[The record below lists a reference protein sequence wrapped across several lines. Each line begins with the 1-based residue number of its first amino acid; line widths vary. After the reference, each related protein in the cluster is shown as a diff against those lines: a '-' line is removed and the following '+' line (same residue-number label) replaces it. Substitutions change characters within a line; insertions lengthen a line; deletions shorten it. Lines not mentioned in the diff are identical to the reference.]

1 MGSYATAQETL
12 SGHDAIVLL
21 SPNERVEA
29 TFVPTAGMICCSLRH
44 SGEEVLGQRTG
55 LERYVLQGKTM
66 GIPLLY
72 PWANRLAKERF
83 ALGDRE
89 IALERAGELVSRDPN
104 GLPIHGL
111 LAANPGWSVQ
121 EQGTTPDCA
130 YLRASFAFAE
140 DPRLISTFPFAH
152 ELELAITLHE
162 STLQYRTTVHASA
175 SASVP
180 ISFGYHPYFNLPAVS
195 RQEWEVELPVKHHLV
210 VDERMIPTGSQ
221 EPADDVQPG
230 QLGDRTFDDG
240 YVRIE
245 PGARFI
251 LAGGGRRIEVTFE
264 QGYPVAVVYAPADDE
279 VICFEPMTA
288 PTNALVSGEGLRWVE
303 PGGSF
308 EARFSIAI
316 S

>member
-1 MGSYATAQETL
+1 MAGYATAHETL
-12 SGHDAIVLL
+12 SGHDAIVLR
-21 SPNERVEA
+21 SPNERVAA

-44 SGEEVLGQRTG
+44 GGEEVLGQRTG

-89 IALERAGELVSRDPN
+89 VVLEHAGELVGRDPN

-111 LAANPGWSVQ
+111 LAANPDWSVQ
-121 EQGTTPDCA
+121 EQGTTTDSA
-130 YLRASFAFAE
+130 YLRASFAFAQ
-140 DPRLISTFPFAH
+140 DPRLTDAFPFAH
-152 ELELAITLHE
+152 ELELAVTLRE
-162 STLQYRTTVHASA
+162 NALEYRTTVRATGGE
-175 SASVP
+175 SVP
-180 ISFGYHPYFNLPAVS
+180 ISFGYHPYFKLPGVS
-195 RQEWEVELPVKHHLV
+195 RQEWEVVLPVKRHLV
-210 VDERMIPTGSQ
+210 VDERMIPAGSQ
-221 EPADDVQPG
+221 EPAQGVQAG

-240 YVRIE
+240 YVGIE
-245 PGARFI
+245 PGARFV
-251 LAGGGRRIEVTFE
+251 LAGGGRRIDVTFE

-288 PTNALVSGEGLRWVE
+288 PTNALVSGNELRWVR
-303 PGGSF
+303 PGESF